1 MMSSAV
7 EKDDD
12 YKDDEVTWPHSNA
25 TTPSA

>member
-12 YKDDEVTWPHSNA
+12 YKDGEVTWPHSNA